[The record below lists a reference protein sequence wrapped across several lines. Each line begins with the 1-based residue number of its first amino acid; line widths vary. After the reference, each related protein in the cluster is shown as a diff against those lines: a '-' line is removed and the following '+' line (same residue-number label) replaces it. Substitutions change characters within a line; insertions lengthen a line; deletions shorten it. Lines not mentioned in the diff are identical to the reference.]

1 MAQNGTSRKLT
12 VVSTFHYFRLFYR
25 TLLFFLLLISYI
37 RLRVNQ
43 KTDFAEEL
51 EQRPMIVIVLMRPR
65 MNTLKNNVINKLF
78 RLFNILIAIRKRFGF
93 YHDPDNRLGAA
104 LS

>member
-12 VVSTFHYFRLFYR
+12 AVSTFHYFRLFYR

-37 RLRVNQ
+37 RLRVYQ
-43 KTDFAEEL
+43 KTDFAGEL

-65 MNTLKNNVINKLF
+65 INTLKNNVINKLF
-78 RLFNILIAIRKRFGF
+78 RLLNILITVRKRFGF
-93 YHDPDNRLGAA
+93 DHDPDDRFGSA